1 MQLGFITREFLL
13 FLTLKENLADYLFT
27 CDEDSKCVSV
37 LWVTQTEYAS
47 CAPELTN
54 FSHAATRDSTFKWTM
69 LKNSSF
75 F

>member
-1 MQLGFITREFLL
+1 MQLGFFTRDFLL
-13 FLTLKENLADYLFT
+13 FLTLKENLADYHFT
-27 CDEDSKCVSV
+27 CDEDSMCASV
-37 LWVTQTEYAS
+37 LWVTQTVYAS

-54 FSHAATRDSTFKWTM
+54 VSHAATRDSNFNWTM